1 MAYSQEQI
9 EKAFS
14 SILLEI
20 EKWRPVREILKDEW
34 TPDVTTFYK
43 WLRDDDEKAKQYAR
57 ACEIRAENIFDDMLN
72 IADDTTKDIKVDK
85 DWVEQVNQDNI
96 QRARLKVETR
106 KWVLGK
112 LNPKKF
118 WDKLDMTSDWEKL
131 WTYMLV
137 TNLYDKPKGD

>member
-1 MAYSQEQI
+1 MAYSPEQI
-9 EKAFS
+9 EKAFN

-20 EKWRPVREILKDEW
+20 EKWRPVRKILKDEW

-43 WLRDDDEKAKQYAR
+43 WLRDDEEKAKQYAR
-57 ACEIRAENIFDDMLN
+57 ACEIRAENIFDDMLD
-72 IADDTTKDIKVDK
+72 IADDNKGDIEIDEEWREK
-85 DWVEQVNQDNI
+85 VNQDNI

-118 WDKLDMTSDWEKL
+118 GDKLDMTSDWEKL

-137 TNLYDKPKGD
+137 TNLYDKPKWD

>member
-1 MAYSQEQI
+1 MYSLEQI

-43 WLRDDDEKAKQYAR
+43 WLRDDAEKAKQYAR

-137 TNLYDKPKGD
+137 TNLYDKSKGD

>member
-1 MAYSQEQI
+1 MYSLEQI

-43 WLRDDDEKAKQYAR
+43 WLRDDAEKAKQYAR

-106 KWVLGK
+106 KWVLWK

-118 WDKLDMTSDWEKL
+118 GDKLDMTSDWEKL

-137 TNLYDKPKGD
+137 TNLYDKSKGD